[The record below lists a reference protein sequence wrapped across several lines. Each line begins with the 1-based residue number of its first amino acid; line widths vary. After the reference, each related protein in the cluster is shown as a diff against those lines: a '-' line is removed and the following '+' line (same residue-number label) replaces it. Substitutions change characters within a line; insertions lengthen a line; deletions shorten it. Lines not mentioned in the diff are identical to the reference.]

1 MKYEPTLRGKL
12 SSVFMSIM
20 LVTLISG
27 CSTTRSKSQIP
38 ELLLK
43 AKGLSFN
50 KEQKV
55 FVGLLLNKIND
66 YEAK

>member
-1 MKYEPTLRGKL
+1 MKYEPTLRRKL

-27 CSTTRSKSQIP
+27 CSTARSQSQIP

-43 AKGLSFN
+43 AKDLKFN
-50 KEQKV
+50 REQKV
-55 FVGLLLNKIND
+55 FVGLLLNKLND
-66 YEAK
+66 CEAK